1 MKHPHRELLLVTD
14 YFFFYPPLSH
24 NKVKT
29 LTNSGLASDWR
40 SGLVELDLSN
50 NQLQVVQVVV
60 FTGIN
65 NLTRLDLSN
74 NQIHTLSQVVF
85 THHPIS
91 TLQGWGS
98 QEISIWGKVLD
109 SFFEDFKCGN
119 FDRHLSFCR
128 ANLVIWPQLIMNIY
142 WELKAKILF
151 IQ

>member
-14 YFFFYPPLSH
+14 YFYFYPPLSH

-119 FDRHLSFCR
+119 FDRHLLPWLSVGQTLSFGH
-128 ANLVIWPQLIMNIY
+128 N
-142 WELKAKILF
+142 
-151 IQ
+151 

>member
-1 MKHPHRELLLVTD
+1 MSTSCNTRTENSYWLVVGGRLCLLTTRNDMMTWPKPD
-14 YFFFYPPLSH
+14 YFYFYPPLSH

-85 THHPIS
+85 THHPVS
-91 TLQGWGS
+91 TQQYFSLTRFGILKKNINSGKSGW
-98 QEISIWGKVLD
+98 L
-109 SFFEDFKCGN
+109 FF
-119 FDRHLSFCR
+119 
-128 ANLVIWPQLIMNIY
+128 
-142 WELKAKILF
+142 LKLF
-151 IQ
+151 WVW